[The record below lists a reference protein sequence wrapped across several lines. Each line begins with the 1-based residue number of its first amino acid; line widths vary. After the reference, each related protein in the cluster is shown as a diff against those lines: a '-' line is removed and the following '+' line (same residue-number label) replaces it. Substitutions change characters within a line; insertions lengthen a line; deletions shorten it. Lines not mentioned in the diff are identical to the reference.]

1 MTLRHNPADG
11 TDAMLLPC
19 PRCASTDLL
28 DDFELVPADEPDM
41 WQPMAFIQCLACG
54 YLLRRPY
61 RCDVVRAWNA
71 ASAEVRG

>member
-1 MTLRHNPADG
+1 MTETLS
-11 TDAMLLPC
+11 PC

-28 DDFELVPADEPDM
+28 DDFELVPADEAGM
-41 WQPMAFIQCLACG
+41 WTPMAFIQCLACG

-71 ASAEVRG
+71 STGHGAGVRGE